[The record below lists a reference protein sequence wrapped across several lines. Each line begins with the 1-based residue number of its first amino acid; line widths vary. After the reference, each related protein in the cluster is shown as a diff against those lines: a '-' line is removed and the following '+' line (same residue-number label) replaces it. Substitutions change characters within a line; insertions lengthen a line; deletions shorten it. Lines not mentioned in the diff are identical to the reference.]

1 MAVSR
6 RLIYL
11 VGRRVL
17 YGGALA
23 VRRAHV
29 SVHLDLVG
37 GGAVHTPRGRA
48 VAVVVGR
55 LQLSH
60 LGAHLLQHTNTRQG
74 LYVQLVGPGQNVAY

>member
-1 MAVSR
+1 MVASC

-11 VGRRVL
+11 VSRRVL
-17 YGGALA
+17 YGALA

-29 SVHLDLVG
+29 SVHFDLVG
-37 GGAVHTPRGRA
+37 GCAVHTTRGGA

-60 LGAHLLQHTNTRQG
+60 LRSHLLQHTNTRQRIVRTAG
-74 LYVQLVGPGQNVAY
+74 KRQNVAY